1 MLLNTQSEAT
11 GLIYE
16 IRVKGHL
23 APDWADWFG
32 QLALR
37 HYANGE
43 TVIMGPVRDQA
54 ALFGL
59 LIKVR
64 DLGLTLIS
72 VNRIESL

>member
-1 MLLNTQSEAT
+1 M
-11 GLIYE
+11 IYE

-23 APDWADWFG
+23 APDWSDWFG
-32 QLALR
+32 HLALR

-43 TVIMGPVRDQA
+43 TVITGPVRDQA

-59 LIKVR
+59 LIKMR

-72 VNRIESL
+72 VNRIESI